1 MELATFLSF
10 FLCPVLSS
18 QPSRKMG
25 KKNTSGE
32 ASVPATSSDF
42 PRGGA
47 ASGALTSLEW
57 RDASERAAKEL
68 FNEANEA
75 AAVEGGSG
83 GDKAKRKKKKRVQ
96 EQDAPEP
103 KRAKVDAAEKKESI
117 ASLTFKKLNPGFA
130 LLGVIK
136 EISDLELTVSLPNQM
151 TGSVSIT
158 EISDEIT
165 AIVEKVSQAE
175 SGQEEENQDV
185 ENTMNNDTELPALN
199 HLFKIGQ
206 ALPVLA
212 IYTEKASFEGGPSKR
227 KIELSIKPARMNAS
241 VEVEEIREGMNL
253 LASVKSVEDNGYI
266 LSFGFKSNT
275 TTHGF
280 LHKKH
285 ASAFIKSFDASIEKT
300 TLAVGQVVYVSILS
314 VDAGKRTIA
323 VTADP
328 EAIAKSV
335 VPTSHNVAFP
345 SLRPGLLIPTRVKS
359 ILDGSGVIVSFMGL
373 FEGTIELGHLGD
385 KARDG
390 TELEKAFKVGQKLQP
405 RILYVDSVRKR
416 IGFTLLPSIVSWTT
430 EMALATLQETE
441 IGTILENTTVSR
453 VDGEL
458 GLVMSVENG
467 LTGYVHVSRLTDKDD
482 AKIEPSKKHAPGTT
496 HKTRVVGYDVCDNLL
511 QLTMKPSVLNATF
524 MRRSDVKVGMI
535 VKGTVTKVEDY
546 GLMVNLAD
554 GISALVPRTHL
565 AESTVANPG
574 KMFKIGS
581 SVKAR
586 VR

>member
-1 MELATFLSF
+1 
-10 FLCPVLSS
+10 
-18 QPSRKMG
+18 
-25 KKNTSGE
+25 
-32 ASVPATSSDF
+32 
-42 PRGGA
+42 
-47 ASGALTSLEW
+47 
-57 RDASERAAKEL
+57 
-68 FNEANEA
+68 
-75 AAVEGGSG
+75 
-83 GDKAKRKKKKRVQ
+83 
-96 EQDAPEP
+96 
-103 KRAKVDAAEKKESI
+103 
-117 ASLTFKKLNPGFA
+117 
-130 LLGVIK
+130 
-136 EISDLELTVSLPNQM
+136 M

-586 VR
+586 VLSVNAEKRRIAMTLKKSLVNSTLPLVSRYSASYVAQVADGFIVSVLPFGCIVGFYNDIKALVPLRELSNLFVSDPKAMFNPGAVVRCRILSVDEAAGKMTASFKQAGEAVGAA